1 MQDIIKADLKESI
14 DLKNQVLK
22 ELVPKIESAARM
34 LITALKA
41 GNKILLCGNG
51 GSAAD
56 SQHLATEI
64 VSRYKKDRKPLA
76 AIALTTDTSILTAVG
91 NDYGFE
97 HIFARQVEALGKK
110 GDVLIGI
117 STSGESKNVI
127 EAMKAARSLGLRT
140 IGLLGCTGGSIGE
153 AVDLAIVTP
162 CQNTPRI
169 QEAHIT
175 IGHILCDLIERE
187 LFSA

>member
-34 LITALKA
+34 LIMALKA

-76 AIALTTDTSILTAVG
+76 AIALSTDTSILTAVG

-97 HIFARQVEALGKK
+97 YIFARQVEALGKK

-117 STSGESKNVI
+117 STSGESKNVV

-140 IGLLGCTGGSIGE
+140 IGLLGCAGGSIGE
-153 AVDLAIVTP
+153 AVDLAIVVP
-162 CQNTPRI
+162 CKNTPRI